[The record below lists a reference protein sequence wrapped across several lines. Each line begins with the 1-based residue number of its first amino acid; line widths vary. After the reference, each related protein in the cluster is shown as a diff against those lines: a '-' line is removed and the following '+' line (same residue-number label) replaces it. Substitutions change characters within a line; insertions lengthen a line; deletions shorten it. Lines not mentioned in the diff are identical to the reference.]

1 MNDPLKAKADLVPKA
16 VLAKA
21 VLVLTS
27 KAVLVPRSGTAKA
40 VLVPDAVLPKSRNQL
55 YYY

>member
-1 MNDPLKAKADLVPKA
+1 MTLSRLKADLVPEA

-21 VLVLTS
+21 VLVLTA

-40 VLVPDAVLPKSRNQL
+40 VLVPNAVLPKSRSQL
-55 YYY
+55 NYY

>member
-1 MNDPLKAKADLVPKA
+1 MNDPLKAEADLVPEA

-21 VLVLTS
+21 TLVLTS

-40 VLVPDAVLPKSRNQL
+40 ILVPDEVLPKSQSQL